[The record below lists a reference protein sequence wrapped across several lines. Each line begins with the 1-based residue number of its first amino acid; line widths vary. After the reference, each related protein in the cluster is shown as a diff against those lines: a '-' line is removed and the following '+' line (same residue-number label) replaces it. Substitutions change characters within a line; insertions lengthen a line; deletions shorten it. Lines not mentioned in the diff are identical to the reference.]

1 MIAPYNSMYALKG
14 IEMYIYI
21 GGVLCTINKVIDST
35 KVEIF
40 TPMRTNPVPVGSVD
54 VKIEVVLTDTSYINY
69 GKTIILSSK
78 ILQNAFSFI

>member
-1 MIAPYNSMYALKG
+1 MQ
-14 IEMYIYI
+14 IYI
-21 GGVLCTINKVIDST
+21 DSVQCTIKNVVDAT
-35 KVEIF
+35 TVEIS
-40 TPMRTNPVPVGSVD
+40 TPARTNPVSVGSVD